1 MAKVLTRLIPLMAL
15 AIIMIL
21 ALACAQEKTGPA
33 NNQEAPASG
42 NTTQPSVST
51 TEPEARSEPAPAP
64 TPTPT
69 VEMPIA
75 TTIVVRPGGVLD
87 SLRSSATTE
96 QPKPLP
102 QVTAAPAPPQEQE
115 VTNAAP
121 QAMEDS
127 YHIEYILRLLA
138 LDLAYDFWF
147 VDLESIAADPGLA
160 PLFQNLVETWSGW
173 NGDLSEEISLT
184 LEDAAFAVSL
194 PTGSVYL
201 GGIADVEG
209 LRETLISKDYQREEI
224 QGVGYWAH
232 PSENR
237 ETFTFFPNNV
247 VLVTGNAAATT
258 TFLEAA
264 ACFISNDWC
273 WNPDAWEWYREP
285 QIRESRLDMGSMD
298 DFGSEIR
305 NSLVF
310 HFDGFNSNQY
320 ALAKAST
327 TGDLR
332 VKSLQGVPDDGSVSQ
347 KEAEALAIITTWT
360 NLSGEI
366 TKSLITEGSEQ
377 SSIDLLEASIE
388 ECTDPQLERS
398 EKTVTATRVCRAD
411 SISLKT
417 ANFFLRVR

>member
-1 MAKVLTRLIPLMAL
+1 MTKVSTRWIPLLAL

-21 ALACAQEKTGPA
+21 ALACAQEETGPA
-33 NNQEAPASG
+33 NNQEVPASG
-42 NTTQPSVST
+42 NTTQISVPT
-51 TEPEARSEPAPAP
+51 TEPEARAEPGPAP
-64 TPTPT
+64 TPTPA
-69 VEMPIA
+69 VEAPIA

-87 SLRSSATTE
+87 NLQSSATTE
-96 QPKPLP
+96 QPNPLP
-102 QVTAAPAPPQEQE
+102 QVTAAPAPSQEQE
-115 VTNAAP
+115 VTTAAP

-127 YHIEYILRLLA
+127 DHIEYILRLLA

-160 PLFQNLVETWSGW
+160 PLFQNLVETWSAW
-173 NGDLSEEISLT
+173 NGDWSEELSLT

-209 LRETLISKDYQREEI
+209 LRETLISKGYQREEI
-224 QGVGYWAH
+224 QEVGYWAH

-237 ETFTFFPNNV
+237 QTFTFLPNNV
-247 VLVTGNAAATT
+247 LLVTGNAARTT
-258 TFLEAA
+258 TFLEEA

-285 QIRESRLDMGSMD
+285 QIRESRWDMGSMD
-298 DFGSEIR
+298 DFGSEIS

-320 ALAKAST
+320 TLAKAST
-327 TGDLR
+327 TGDLK

-347 KEAEALAIITTWT
+347 EEAGALAIITTWT
-360 NLSGEI
+360 NLSEEI
-366 TKSLITEGSEQ
+366 TRALMSED
-377 SSIDLLEASIE
+377 SSIDLSEASIE